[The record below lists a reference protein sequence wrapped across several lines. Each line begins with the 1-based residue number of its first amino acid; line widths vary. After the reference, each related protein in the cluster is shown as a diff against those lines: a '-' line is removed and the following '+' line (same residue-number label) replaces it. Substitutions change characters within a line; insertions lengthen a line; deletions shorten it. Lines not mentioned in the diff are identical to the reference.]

1 MCYQQVVGTFS
12 SSSAYYTVYYGSGS
26 DINDFQN
33 SVRLEAETSGNRISS
48 ILIPNN
54 FTEQQLQVQVGLT
67 IIIHEG
73 PRSTPLT
80 VGKTIQSCY
89 CIAI

>member
-1 MCYQQVVGTFS
+1 MCYQQVMGTFS
-12 SSSAYYTVYYGSGS
+12 SLSAYYTVYYEPGS
-26 DINDFQN
+26 DISDFQN
-33 SVRLEAETSGNRISS
+33 SVQLEAENSGNRISN

-67 IIIHEG
+67 IIQESL
-73 PRSTPLT
+73 RSTPLT